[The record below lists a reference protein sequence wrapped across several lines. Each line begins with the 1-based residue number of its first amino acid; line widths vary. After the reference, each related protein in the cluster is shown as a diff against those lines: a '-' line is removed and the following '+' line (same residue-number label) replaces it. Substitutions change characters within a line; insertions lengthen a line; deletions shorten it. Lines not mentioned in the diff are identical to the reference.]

1 MGLDDRAWFVGDLFR
16 LFGSPTCWGVR
27 EWSRANVESCCSAS
41 VFLSW
46 LSSVQRVRAAEDPSL
61 RAGGSSLVS
70 FLSSLLMFPLAC
82 CVSTVSSAR
91 EVAGLSSCFAFVARS
106 GGSAS
111 ECAPAFASSDT
122 LLVARGIWGLASFC
136 DCWRLLLRA
145 GELPERPRR
154 ALLERDI
161 GASSSCVDADM
172 LYLTAQLV
180 SSLVCATACDIFD
193 CIARISSLSP
203 SLLYMIL
210 VRVTAFVQ
218 GL

>member
-1 MGLDDRAWFVGDLFR
+1 MV
-16 LFGSPTCWGVR
+16 
-27 EWSRANVESCCSAS
+27 
-41 VFLSW
+41 
-46 LSSVQRVRAAEDPSL
+46 
-61 RAGGSSLVS
+61 
-70 FLSSLLMFPLAC
+70 
-82 CVSTVSSAR
+82 
-91 EVAGLSSCFAFVARS
+91 
-106 GGSAS
+106 
-111 ECAPAFASSDT
+111 
-122 LLVARGIWGLASFC
+122 FC

-161 GASSSCVDADM
+161 GASSGCVDADM

-180 SSLVCATACDIFD
+180 SSLVCATACDLFY
-193 CIARISSLSP
+193 CIARISALSP